1 LKKHNPRSWLIG
13 LLVVVWLLAGC
24 TPAPVTPTPSPGN
37 TPAVTA
43 TRLPART
50 VTPVTTAA
58 PSEPDQLRR
67 VPAPD
72 GRWTAV
78 VNETAGS
85 LDLQSAE
92 GGTHTVFP
100 EGSTVGTVNWSPDS
114 RHLCV
119 ARTHWRRSPS
129 SPAIQVDGPI
139 EIWQIRLEDDLSGPP
154 RLVFQSPTQ
163 PDEPGAF
170 TPEQIVWGSW
180 SPNNRFVLFWHSI
193 LSASA
198 MAGGMTMWALDT
210 QAGEAIP
217 LAGGALLNP
226 RYQSWAPDGSAL
238 VFTAGGGR
246 SAQANKWLKLFDIP
260 SGQVTTVVSETEQ
273 IPGIVAWS
281 PRGDLIA
288 YAAVPAAETGP
299 GMADWMVFEN
309 PAIAGRRVYLLD
321 PATGRHWRLNDTD
334 AFQDAPT
341 WSDDGAILYYV
352 QREGDIM
359 ALLAADPATGQAQVI
374 EGSRRP
380 APGAVGYYGQSD
392 WDDLVAYRPEA
403 PRETVPPLTETYN
416 DPTHGYTL
424 RYPAGWHVG
433 QGWQSII
440 GWQEMLTLTSY
451 PPDDLAPDLGPFGGQ
466 ALIAVQVVEVPAGD
480 LETLLA
486 EMLASSGPGQ
496 VLEMDRVGKNRV
508 LTAFD
513 QQERTVD
520 SRPAVRLETMGD
532 FGTVNHVLVVL
543 GGTRGYVL
551 RGQGD
556 GRMFD
561 AVAESLRL
569 P

>member
-1 LKKHNPRSWLIG
+1 LKKHTPHSWLGG
-13 LLVVVWLLAGC
+13 LLVAAWLLTGC
-24 TPAPVTPTPSPGN
+24 TPATVASTPSPGN
-37 TPAVTA
+37 TPAPTA
-43 TRLPART
+43 TPPLART
-50 VTPVTTAA
+50 VTPVTEATR
-58 PSEPDQLRR
+58 SEPDPLRY

-78 VNETAGS
+78 VGETAGS
-85 LDLQSAE
+85 LDLQSAKGE
-92 GGTHTVFP
+92 VITVFP
-100 EGSTVGTVNWSPDS
+100 DGSTVGTVNWSPDS
-114 RHLCV
+114 RHLLV
-119 ARTHWRRSPS
+119 VRTHTHWRRSPP

-139 EIWQIRLEDDLSGPP
+139 EIWQIRLEDDQPGPP

-163 PDEPGAF
+163 PDESGAF
-170 TPEQIVWGSW
+170 TPEQIAWGSW

-198 MAGGMTMWALDT
+198 MADGMTMWALDA

-246 SAQANKWLKLFDIP
+246 SAQANKWLNLFDVS
-260 SGQVTTVVSETEQ
+260 SGQVTTVVSKTEQ

-281 PRGDLIA
+281 PQGDLIA

-321 PATGRHWRLNDTD
+321 PATGQQWRLNDTD

-352 QREGDIM
+352 QREDDTM
-359 ALLAADPATGQAQVI
+359 ALMAADPATDQAQVV
-374 EGSRRP
+374 ECSHQP
-380 APGAVGYYGQSD
+380 APRAVGYYGQSK
-392 WDDLVAYRPEA
+392 WDDLVAYRPEV

-433 QGWQSII
+433 QGWQSLI

-451 PPDDLAPDLGPFGGQ
+451 PPDATPPDLGPFSGQ
-466 ALIAVQVVEVPAGD
+466 ALIAVQVMEVPAGD
-480 LETLLA
+480 LETLLDDT
-486 EMLASSGPGQ
+486 LASPGPGQ
-496 VLEMDRVGKNRV
+496 IPIPDRVRV

-520 SRPAVRLETMGD
+520 GRSAVRLETMGD

-543 GGTRGYVL
+543 DGTRGYVL

-556 GRMFD
+556 GRVFD